1 MQMLGTISAK
11 TSKTF
16 LIWGAAAVLLTF
28 TVAGGHRG
36 FAGASADI
44 PAAVSSADKLGP
56 LVNALR
62 TGNAEELSRY
72 FDSYVDL
79 TLPDRRVGSCSKSQ
93 AKMVLRDFFDTY
105 RVKGFYMEGKANATN
120 SGYCTGTLRTFGGNF
135 PTTLFIRQEG
145 EQALIKEINL
155 ATR

>member
-11 TSKTF
+11 TSKSF
-16 LIWGAAAVLLTF
+16 LIWGAAALLLTF

-36 FAGASADI
+36 FFGASADI
-44 PAAVSSADKLGP
+44 PPVVSSADKLQP
-56 LVNALR
+56 VVNALQ

-72 FDSYVDL
+72 FDSYVEL
-79 TLPDRRVGSCSKSQ
+79 TLPDRQVGSCSKSQ

-105 RVKGFYMEGKANATN
+105 RVKGFYMQAKVNAIN
-120 SGYCTGTLRTFGGNF
+120 PGYCTGTLRTSAGNF

-145 EQALIKEINL
+145 EQALIKEISL
-155 ATR
+155 AAR